1 MQIYNTYTHT
11 YTHWLCHNNN
21 NQKIC
26 TTNMLSIIHPAIFNI
41 HIHLNTSRSPLPIQP
56 SRKDTRP
63 TNNKI
68 CSVHRTKMFMRSYF
82 CNTTQHSSQH
92 REKICLP
99 QIESNRILSCYIC
112 TYAAYVFVRTFNI
125 PETKAV

>member
-26 TTNMLSIIHPAIFNI
+26 TTNMLRSIFRPAIFNI

-82 CNTTQHSSQH
+82 CNITQHSTQH

-99 QIESNRILSCYIC
+99 QIESNICLFVDAIC
-112 TYAAYVFVRTFNI
+112 TYAAYSVDTYI
-125 PETKAV
+125 